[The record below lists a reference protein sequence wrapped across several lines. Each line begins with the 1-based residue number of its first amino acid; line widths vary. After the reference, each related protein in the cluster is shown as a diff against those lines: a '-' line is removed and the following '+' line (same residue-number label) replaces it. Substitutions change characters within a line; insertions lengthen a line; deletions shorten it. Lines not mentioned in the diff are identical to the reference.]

1 MAFSFADFGFWRLA
15 IITFAYELLHAILE
29 NYWPEIRGSRLGP
42 RTPAARCF
50 MLFEALVL
58 MATLIAAIDNVI
70 RSLKPKKPNVG
81 KACAVIVSAL
91 SALGLFLLVWG
102 R

>member
-1 MAFSFADFGFWRLA
+1 
-15 IITFAYELLHAILE
+15 
-29 NYWPEIRGSRLGP
+29 
-42 RTPAARCF
+42 